1 MLLLNKTKYFM
12 ILSGLI
18 ILVGLVVGLIMG
30 GLNLGLDFTGGS
42 ILTIDLGEK
51 FDMQVVEQ
59 ALQDNGVDPAS
70 VQITRSGDKQSGEET
85 QAVIR
90 IQQLPEDKDYGE
102 FRESLLDTLKKTYP
116 SASGSEIE
124 SVGGVTS
131 GEIVNNAFLS
141 VIIAAALMLIY
152 IWIRFELFSGIA
164 AVAALIHD
172 VLIMTA
178 VMSMARV
185 PVNSSFIAACLTIVG
200 YSINDTIVVFDR
212 IRENRKKISIKSMTQ
227 MEIADLSVRET
238 LPRTINTSLTTLIT
252 ILAVYIFGV
261 PSIKEFALPIIVG
274 LISGTYSSIFIASPI
289 WMKLLELKH
298 EKHLTQISEKKGKK
312 AKAKA

>member
-1 MLLLNKTKYFM
+1 MLLLNKTKYFW

-18 ILVGLVVGLIMG
+18 ILAGLIVGIAMG

-59 ALQDNGVDPAS
+59 ALQDNGVDPALA
-70 VQITRSGDKQSGEET
+70 QLTRSGET

-90 IQQLPEDKDYGE
+90 IQQLPEDRDYGE
-102 FRESLLDTLKKTYP
+102 FRENLLSALEKTYP
-116 SASGSEIE
+116 GAIGGEIE

-131 GEIVNNAFLS
+131 GEIVTNAFLS
-141 VIIAAALMLIY
+141 VVIAAALMLIY

-164 AVAALIHD
+164 AVAALVHD

-178 VMSMARV
+178 VMSIARV
-185 PVNSSFIAACLTIVG
+185 PVNSSYIAACLTIVG

-274 LISGTYSSIFIASPI
+274 LIAGTYSSIFIASPI
-289 WMKLLELKH
+289 WMKLLELKRQ
-298 EKHLTQISEKKGKK
+298 KHLGQVSEKRPKRRKHK
-312 AKAKA
+312 

>member
-1 MLLLNKTKYFM
+1 MLLLNKTKYFL
-12 ILSGLI
+12 ILSVLI
-18 ILVGLVVGLIMG
+18 ILAGLIVGIAMG

-42 ILTIDLGEK
+42 ILTIDLGEE
-51 FDMQVVEQ
+51 FDTQVVEQ
-59 ALQDNGVDPAS
+59 ALEDNGVAPAS
-70 VQITRSGDKQSGEET
+70 AQVTRSGDT

-90 IQQLPEDKDYGE
+90 IQQLPSEENSDE
-102 FRESLLDTLKKTYP
+102 FRQSLLDTLRKTYP
-116 SASGSEIE
+116 GASGGEIE

-131 GEIVNNAFLS
+131 GEIVTNAFLS
-141 VIIAAALMLIY
+141 VIIASALMLIY
-152 IWIRFELFSGIA
+152 IWIRFELYSGIA

-178 VMSMARV
+178 VMSIARI
-185 PVNSSFIAACLTIVG
+185 PVNSSYIAACLTIVG

-212 IRENRKKISIKSMTQ
+212 IRENRKKVSLKSMTQ
-227 MEIADLSVRET
+227 MEIADMSVRET
-238 LPRTINTSLTTLIT
+238 LPRTMNTSLTTLIT

-274 LISGTYSSIFIASPI
+274 LIAGTYSSVFIASPI
-289 WMKLLELKH
+289 WMKLLELKR
-298 EKHLTQISEKKGKK
+298 EKHVAQISEKKGKK

>member
-1 MLLLNKTKYFM
+1 MLLLNKTRYFL

-18 ILVGLVVGLIMG
+18 ILAGLIVGIAMG

-59 ALQDNGVDPAS
+59 ALEDNGVDPALA
-70 VQITRSGDKQSGEET
+70 QITRSGDT

-90 IQQLPEDKDYGE
+90 IQQLPSDENANE
-102 FRESLLDTLKKTYP
+102 FRQGLLDSLKKTYP
-116 SASGSEIE
+116 EASGSEIE

-131 GEIVNNAFLS
+131 GEIVTNAFLS

-164 AVAALIHD
+164 AVVALIHD

-178 VMSMARV
+178 VMSIARI
-185 PVNSSFIAACLTIVG
+185 PVNSSYIAACLTIVG

-212 IRENRKKISIKSMTQ
+212 IRENRKKVSLKSMTQ

-238 LPRTINTSLTTLIT
+238 LPRTMNTSLTTLIT

-274 LISGTYSSIFIASPI
+274 LVAGTYSSMFIASPI
-289 WMKLLELKH
+289 WMKLLELKRQ
-298 EKHLTQISEKKGKK
+298 KHLAQTSEKKGRK